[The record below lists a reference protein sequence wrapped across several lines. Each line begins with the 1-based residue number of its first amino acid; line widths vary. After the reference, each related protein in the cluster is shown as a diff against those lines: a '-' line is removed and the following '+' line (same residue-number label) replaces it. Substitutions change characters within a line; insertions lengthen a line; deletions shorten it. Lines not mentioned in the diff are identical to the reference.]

1 MKINGDFTLIV
12 YLTTLI
18 INSALLLLII
28 IKQRKNLKNPVY
40 LSFILSVFFLLL
52 WTIFNYLADTT
63 SNYAQALFYTRATIP
78 SGLMMFWFVF
88 IFSYLFPEKTSNQRT
103 VSLIYLASIATFS
116 VLAMTKAVIRNVTI
130 DPAIGISNVDNSILF
145 MPIMILLVAIFGH
158 AIYNLFKKYSSLK
171 GVFKEQVRYTLI
183 GWGLFLVGV
192 IVVSALLPLL
202 TGNATLSKLGPFFSI
217 FMVGLT
223 TYAILRHQFLDI
235 RIIIQRGLIYLVLL
249 GIIAVIYISGL
260 QVLGYFFSKVADINS
275 VISAGITMVLGI
287 FFFRPLEN
295 YFQRIT
301 DPIFFKGKYN
311 YADALH
317 RLSKILNTN
326 LSQTDIVA
334 ASSLA
339 LKEIFKTAEVVFNF
353 SDVREQIST
362 KILRDG
368 QASVPIIFESQQIGA
383 IELGPKLS
391 GDTYNSGDVQLL
403 QTFAYQ
409 AAVAIEKGKLYEKV
423 QKYST
428 ELEQRVSERTAEI
441 KKLQEEQKQIMIDIS
456 HNLQTPLTVIKGELE
471 ALAIPLADQ
480 DKIAAVEKSLMRV
493 SDFIR
498 QLLHLARLE
507 GSSYDA
513 DFSSLDL
520 SALAREQIE
529 YFEVMAKENKVDIIS
544 NISPRI
550 QIFGNKQLLAEML
563 TNLVSNAIKYRNI
576 KVKSVV
582 TILLKETGQSI
593 QLSVRDNGIGI
604 APEDI
609 PKIFTCFYRA
619 SSDAH
624 LPAGAGLGLAIAER
638 IVLKHQGTMSVSSA
652 LGKGTEFRITFPS
665 VKA

>member
-1 MKINGDFTLIV
+1 
-12 YLTTLI
+12 
-18 INSALLLLII
+18 
-28 IKQRKNLKNPVY
+28 
-40 LSFILSVFFLLL
+40 
-52 WTIFNYLADTT
+52 
-63 SNYAQALFYTRATIP
+63 
-78 SGLMMFWFVF
+78 MMFWFVF

>member
-619 SSDAH
+619 SNDAH
-624 LPAGAGLGLAIAER
+624 LPQGAGLGLAIAER

>member
-471 ALAIPLADQ
+471 SLAIPLADQ

>member
-275 VISAGITMVLGI
+275 VISAGITKVLGI

>member
-368 QASVPIIFESQQIGA
+368 QASVTIIFESQQIGA